1 MPLPSLL
8 ANSLHC
14 CSSIR
19 AAPPDGGTDGNTVN
33 AALPNMSIAVAARA
47 CMLPPQDSGQTATPS
62 LQFSWC
68 RRCTIAA
75 CLCKGSAALTKR
87 GTLKRMQTNAAS
99 LLASMTANQ
108 QPRRPKAASFI
119 IFHRGRAG
127 FFFPLAL
134 LLIKTQNLIFWHNI
148 YRKRNCISNFP
159 H

>member
-127 FFFPLAL
+127 FFSAHALSEVTLTTAHNKVPLCVDS
-134 LLIKTQNLIFWHNI
+134 I
-148 YRKRNCISNFP
+148 NCCC
-159 H
+159 